1 MKKVKITYEE
11 LQKWKATRYDNSFI
25 KSILAKYLN
34 VKTSDID
41 DYDQVNYGLTFE
53 VWLVEECEAQELS
66 TGEVGERGVNYEIEK
81 TKIVSC
87 VNGFVT
93 SGLMKINN
101 IIIEDHHEQDCC
113 EHVYADFSALEDTTF
128 FDELKGKNLTAK
140 EVANNI
146 ELVEGKGFRIFGY
159 FVPCYNVQDGY
170 YSSNLT
176 LIITEEHGKNKIK
189 IDLTNCTSWRG
200 R

>member
-1 MKKVKITYEE
+1 MKRVKITYEE

-53 VWLVEECEAQELS
+53 VWLVEEYEAQELS